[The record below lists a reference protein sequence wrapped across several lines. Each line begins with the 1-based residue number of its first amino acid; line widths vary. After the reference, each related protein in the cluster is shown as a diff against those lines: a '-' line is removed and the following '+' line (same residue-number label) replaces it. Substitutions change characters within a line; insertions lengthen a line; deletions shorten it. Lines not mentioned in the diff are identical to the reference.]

1 MRKWTEAQEN
11 AINANGGTVLVS
23 AAAGS
28 GKTAVLVQ
36 RVINLITGENPVDV
50 NRLLVVTFTN
60 AAAAEMKSRI
70 SKSLQDIIR
79 KDKTNANAR
88 RQLSLLPMTDI
99 CTIDSFC
106 LKLVRENFFELNIS
120 NDFRLLDESENDLIA
135 NEAVNSVLDE
145 YYEKADPNFIR
156 LAEAF
161 TQPDNDKNLI
171 DIIKKLLQYI
181 FAQPFPFEWLDEAL
195 KKYDPNVPFESSVWK
210 KVLADEICPL
220 LDDCSYLASCAVD
233 ALPAEEEYD
242 KYRDLLNTERK
253 YPDELRKLLDKDWDS
268 FMKAALSLKF
278 DRFPTVRKADPE
290 IKGYVKLLRD
300 QYKKILTDTKS
311 GVPSFITGDSADYAE
326 DVKIL
331 YPIYQSLIQVVKDT
345 HQAIREI
352 KSERSA
358 YSFAD
363 IEHFAL
369 ELLFEKDE
377 EGNAVKSDYAKALEE
392 SYYEILVDEYQDTNE
407 AQDRLF
413 ECLSSGKNRFMVG
426 DVKQSIYRFRLAMPW
441 IFTEKKNNYLPYNCN
456 EPQFPAKIILDKNF
470 RSRKG
475 ICEYVNH
482 IFSLFMNTGA
492 GELTYPKEDYL
503 VPGAD
508 YEPEQAPSAQLHI
521 INEVLSAD
529 MDKKEAEKIALLI
542 QKKVKSGELI
552 KDGDTYRPVRYGD
565 FAILMRSLRSHAP
578 EYAEVLQSMNVPV
591 VCDNSTSLFDNAE
604 IRLLLS
610 LLQVIDNP
618 MQDIPLLTV
627 MTSPVYGF
635 TPDELAQLRINAGNV
650 RNFHNAVFSNKNC
663 ENDKCKAFTE
673 DIHLLRKEAVTL
685 SVSAF
690 IRKLVRDKSILAF
703 VSAMGNGDQRQ
714 ANIECFIAL
723 ADRFDMSNGVG
734 LTSFLR
740 YLDSIMNADRTVE
753 SAPVISSDS
762 NAVKIMSVHH
772 SKGLEFPICILASA
786 GRKYNDR
793 ELSEKLLLHPV
804 LGFAS
809 KCHDEEGFFDYPTS
823 AHTAVKKKTYQAM
836 MSESLRVLYVALTR
850 AKEQFISFISLKN
863 LETSINNCAS
873 ILATGKPDPY
883 LASRASSDATVLLTA
898 ALTHKDGKALRDL
911 TEIDVPII
919 PADYS
924 MEIVF
929 EDGEVTEAQTA
940 EDEDLTFDPKLLEVM
955 KERFSY
961 QYEYSDLSKISAKR
975 TASDLDEKSFS
986 PQFFAS
992 SVPAFMNTGG
1002 LTPAQKG
1009 TAMHTFMQFCDY
1021 QKAKTCPDDEISR
1034 MVENGYLSSDEA
1046 ETIDRAKLKDFFDS
1060 DFAKRIFNSDKVYR
1074 EFKISS
1080 FVPAREIENV
1090 SSDDKILV
1098 QGIADCVFEENGN
1111 LVLLDYKTD
1120 RVKDQSELFERYR
1133 KQLDFYVLAI
1143 EKTLKKP
1150 VKEVYLYSFSLSKP
1164 CLYK

>member
-11 AINANGGTVLVS
+11 AINASGGTILVS

-106 LKLVRENFFELNIS
+106 LKLVRENFFKLNIS

-135 NEAVNSVLDE
+135 NEAVNNVLDE
-145 YYEKADPNFIR
+145 YYEKAEPDFIR

-195 KKYDPNVPFESSVWK
+195 KKYDPKVPFESSLWK
-210 KVLADEICPL
+210 KVLADEIRPL
-220 LDDCSYLASCAVD
+220 LDDCSYLVSCALD
-233 ALPAEEEYD
+233 ALPAAEEYD
-242 KYRDLLNTERK
+242 KYRDLFNNESK

-300 QYKKILTDTKS
+300 QYKKILTDSKS

-331 YPIYQSLIQVVKDT
+331 YPIYQSLIQVVKDM

-413 ECLSSGKNRFMVG
+413 ECLSNGKNRFMVG

-441 IFTEKKNNYLPYNCN
+441 IFTEKKNNYLLYNSN
-456 EPQFPAKIILDKNF
+456 DPQFPAKIILDKNF

-503 VPGAD
+503 VPGAA
-508 YEPEQAPSAQLHI
+508 YEPAQSPSAQIHI

-565 FAILMRSLRSHAP
+565 FAILMRSLRSHAH

-650 RNFHNAVFSNKNC
+650 RNFHNAVFSNKNH

-673 DIHLLRKEAVTL
+673 DIRLLRKEAVTL

-714 ANIECFIAL
+714 ANMECFIAL

-863 LETSINNCAS
+863 LETSVNNCAS

-898 ALTHKDGKALRDL
+898 ALTHKDGKVLRDL

-929 EDGEVTEAQTA
+929 EDQEVTETQTA
-940 EDEDLTFDPKLLEVM
+940 EDEDLTFDPKLLEIM

-986 PQFFAS
+986 PEFFAS
-992 SVPAFMNTGG
+992 SIPAFMNTGG

-1021 QKAKTCPDDEISR
+1021 QKAKTGPDDEISR
-1034 MVENGYLSSDEA
+1034 MVENGFLTSEEA
-1046 ETIDRAKLKDFFDS
+1046 ETIDRSKLKDFFDS

-1133 KQLDFYVLAI
+1133 KQLDFYRLAI
-1143 EKTLKKP
+1143 EKALKKP

>member
-11 AINANGGTVLVS
+11 AINAKGGTVLVS

-79 KDKTNANAR
+79 KDKSNANAR

-106 LKLVRENFFELNIS
+106 LKLVRENFFKLNIS

-135 NEAVNSVLDE
+135 NEAVNSVLDDC
-145 YYEKADPNFIR
+145 YEKADPDFMR

-181 FAQPFPFEWLDEAL
+181 FAQPFPFEWLDNAL
-195 KKYDPNVPFESSVWK
+195 GRYDPNVSFDDSVWK
-210 KVLADEICPL
+210 KVLADEISPL
-220 LDDCSYLASCAVD
+220 LDDCSYLNSKALE
-233 ALPAEEEYD
+233 ALPPDEEYD
-242 KYRDLLNTERK
+242 KYRAFFENEGK
-253 YPDELRKLLDKDWDS
+253 YPDCLKSLLVGNWDD
-268 FMKAALSLKF
+268 FMNGARSLSF
-278 DRFPTVRKADPE
+278 DRFPTVKKADPQIRE
-290 IKGYVKLLRD
+290 YVKLLRN
-300 QYKKILTDTKS
+300 QYKKILTDPKS
-311 GVPSFITGDSADYAE
+311 GVPSYITGDSADYAE

-331 YPIYQSLIQVVKDT
+331 YPMYKALIQVVKDT
-345 HQAIREI
+345 HLAIREI

-358 YSFAD
+358 YSFSD

-377 EGNAVKSDYAKALEE
+377 EGNPVKSEYAKSLEE

-413 ECLSSGKNRFMVG
+413 ECLSNGKNRFMVG

-441 IFTEKKNNYLPYNCN
+441 IFTEKKNSYLPYSKTD
-456 EPQFPAKIILDKNF
+456 PKFPAKIILDKNF

-492 GELTYPKEDYL
+492 GELIYPKEDYL

-508 YEPEQAPSAQLHI
+508 YEPEQAPSAQIHI
-521 INEVLSAD
+521 IDDILSAD
-529 MDKKEAEKIALLI
+529 MDKKEAEKIAALI
-542 QKKVKSGELI
+542 QRKVKSGELI
-552 KDGDTYRPVRYGD
+552 KDGDSYRPVRYGD

-635 TPDELAQLRINAGNV
+635 TPDELAQIKINAGNV
-650 RNFHNAVFSNKNC
+650 RNFHNAVFGQKN
-663 ENDKCKAFTE
+663 ENNDKCKAFTN
-673 DIHLLRKEAVTL
+673 DIRLLRKEAVTL

-703 VSAMGNGDQRQ
+703 VSAMGNGDQRE
-714 ANIECFIAL
+714 ANMECFISL

-740 YLDSIMNADRTVE
+740 YLDSIMNADRTVD

-762 NAVKIMSVHH
+762 NAVKIMSIHH

-809 KCHDEEGFFDYPTS
+809 KCHDEEGFFDYPTA
-823 AHTAVKKKTYQAM
+823 AHTAIKKKTYQAM

-850 AKEQFISFISLKN
+850 AKEQFISFISVKN
-863 LETSINNCAS
+863 LETSVNNCAS

-898 ALTHKDGKALRDL
+898 ALTHKDGKALREL
-911 TEIDVPII
+911 TEIDVPLI

-929 EDGEVTEAQTA
+929 EDREDAQTQTDEA
-940 EDEDLTFDPKLLEVM
+940 EDIAFDQKLLDLM

-961 QYEYSDLSKISAKR
+961 KYEYSDLSKISAKR

-986 PQFFAS
+986 PEFFAK

-1021 QKAKTCPDDEISR
+1021 KRAKENSEEEISR
-1034 MVENGYLSSDEA
+1034 MVENGYLTNEEA
-1046 ETIDRAKLKDFFDS
+1046 DTLDRKKLKELFDS
-1060 DFAKRIFNSDKVYR
+1060 DFAKRIFESDKVYR

-1080 FVPAREIENV
+1080 FLPARQIENV

-1098 QGIADCVFEENGN
+1098 QGIADCVFEENGS

-1120 RVKDQSELFERYR
+1120 RVKDESELFDRYR
-1133 KQLDFYVLAI
+1133 KQLDFYSLAI

>member
-36 RVINLITGENPVDV
+36 RVIKLITGDSPVDV
-50 NRLLVVTFTN
+50 NKLLVVTFTN

-79 KDKTNANAR
+79 KDKSNANAR

-106 LKLVRENFFELNIS
+106 LKLVRENFFKLNIN
-120 NDFRLLDESENDLIA
+120 NDFRLLDESENDLIT
-135 NEAVNSVLDE
+135 NEAINSVLDK
-145 YYEKADPNFIR
+145 YYEEADPDFIR

-171 DIIKKLLQYI
+171 DIIKNLLQYI
-181 FAQPFPFEWLDEAL
+181 FAQPFPFEWLDNTL
-195 KKYDPNVPFESSVWK
+195 KRYDPEVSFEDSVWK
-210 KVLADEICPL
+210 KVLSDEIRPL
-220 LDDCSYLASCAVD
+220 LDDCSYLVSCAID
-233 ALPAEEEYD
+233 ALPQDEEYE
-242 KYRDLLNTERK
+242 KYRTLLENEGK
-253 YPDELRKLLDKDWDS
+253 YPVNLKRLLGDRWDD
-268 FMKAALSLKF
+268 FMDAALSLKF
-278 DRFPTVRKADPE
+278 DRFPTVRKADPQIRE
-290 IKGYVKLLRD
+290 YVKLLRN
-300 QYKKILTDTKS
+300 QYKKILTDTKN
-311 GVPSFITGDSADYAE
+311 GIPSYITGDSDDYAD
-326 DVKIL
+326 DVKLL
-331 YPIYQSLIQVVKDT
+331 YPMYKALVRVVKDT
-345 HQAIREI
+345 HQVIREI
-352 KSERSA
+352 KNERSA

-377 EGNAVKSDYAKALEE
+377 EGNAVKSDYARSLEE

-413 ECLSSGKNRFMVG
+413 ECLSNGKNRFMVG

-441 IFTEKKNNYLPYNCN
+441 IFTEKKNNYLPYSKND
-456 EPQFPAKIILDKNF
+456 PKFPAKIILDKNF

-508 YEPEQAPSAQLHI
+508 YEPEQAPSAQIHI
-521 INEVLSAD
+521 IDGIMSAD
-529 MDKKEAEKIALLI
+529 MDKKEAQKIAELI
-542 QKKVKSGELI
+542 QRKVKSGELV
-552 KDGDTYRPVRYGD
+552 KDGDSYRPVRYGD

-627 MTSPVYGF
+627 MTSPIYGF
-635 TPDELAQLRINAGNV
+635 TPDELAELKINAGNV
-650 RNFHNAVFSNKNC
+650 RNFYNAVFSRKNC
-663 ENDKCKAFTE
+663 GNDKCKAFTD
-673 DIHLLRKEAVTL
+673 DIRLLRKESVTL

-690 IRKLVRDKSILAF
+690 IRKLIRDKSILAF
-703 VSAMGNGDQRQ
+703 VSAMGNGDQRE
-714 ANIECFIAL
+714 ANMECFISIAN
-723 ADRFDMSNGVG
+723 RFDMSNGVG

-809 KCHDEEGFFDYPTS
+809 KCHDEEGYFDYPTA
-823 AHTAVKKKTYQAM
+823 AHTAIRKKTYKAM
-836 MSESLRVLYVALTR
+836 ISESLRVLYVSLTR
-850 AKEQFISFISLKN
+850 AKEQFISFVSVKN
-863 LETSINNCAS
+863 IETSINNCAS

-883 LASRASSDATVLLTA
+883 LASRTSSDATILLTA
-898 ALTHKDGKALRDL
+898 ALTHKDGKSLRDL
-911 TEIDVPII
+911 TEIEVPLI

-929 EDGEVTEAQTA
+929 EDRVETQETDE
-940 EDEDLTFDPKLLEVM
+940 EDEDISFDPKLLEVM

-961 QYEYSDLSKISAKR
+961 KYEYSDLSKISAKR
-975 TASDLDEKSFS
+975 TASDLDEKLFS
-986 PQFFAS
+986 PEFFAS
-992 SVPAFMNTGG
+992 SVPAFLNTGG

-1021 QKAKTCPDDEISR
+1021 KRAKENSEEEISR
-1034 MVENGYLSSDEA
+1034 MVENGYLTLEEA
-1046 ETIDRAKLKDFFDS
+1046 DTLDRGKLKALFDS
-1060 DFAKRIFNSDKVYR
+1060 DFAKRIFESDKVYR

-1080 FVPAREIENV
+1080 FLPASEIENV

-1098 QGIADCVFEENGN
+1098 QGIADCVFEENGS

-1120 RVKDQSELFERYR
+1120 RVKDESELFDRYR
-1133 KQLDFYVLAI
+1133 KQLDFYSIAI

>member
-1 MRKWTEAQEN
+1 MRKWTDAQEN
-11 AINANGGTVLVS
+11 AINAKGGTVLVS

-36 RVINLITGENPVDV
+36 RVINLITGENPIDV

-79 KDKTNANAR
+79 KDKSNSNAR

-106 LKLVRENFFELNIS
+106 LKLVRENFFKLNIA
-120 NDFRLLDESENDLIA
+120 NDFRLLDESENDLIVT
-135 NEAVNSVLDE
+135 EAVNNVLDE
-145 YYEKADPNFIR
+145 YYEKADPDFMR

-181 FAQPFPFEWLDEAL
+181 FAQPFPFEWLDSAL
-195 KKYDPNVPFESSVWK
+195 EKYNPDVDFDNSVWK
-210 KVLADEICPL
+210 KVLADEIRPL
-220 LDDCSYLASCAVD
+220 LDDCSYLNAQALS
-233 ALPAEEEYD
+233 ALPEDEEYN
-242 KYRDLLNTERK
+242 KFRDLLLTEGK
-253 YPDELRKLLDKDWDS
+253 YPVYLKSLLDSEWDE
-268 FMKAALSLKF
+268 FMNGARSLGF
-278 DRFPTVRKADPE
+278 DRFPTVRKADPQ
-290 IKGYVKLLRD
+290 IKNYVKLLRD
-300 QYKKILTDTKS
+300 QYKKILNDPKS
-311 GVPSFITGDSADYAE
+311 GVLSYISGDSADYAE
-326 DVKIL
+326 DVKVL
-331 YPIYQSLIQVVKDT
+331 YPMYKSLVQVVKDT
-345 HQAIREI
+345 HLAVREI
-352 KSERSA
+352 KNERSA
-358 YSFAD
+358 YYFAD

-369 ELLFEKDE
+369 ELLFERDE
-377 EGNAVKSDYAKALEE
+377 EGNAVKSDYAKTLEE

-407 AQDRLF
+407 AQDKLF
-413 ECLSSGKNRFMVG
+413 ECLSNGRNRFMVG

-441 IFTEKKNNYLPYNCN
+441 IFTEKKNNYQTYSKN
-456 EPQFPAKIILDKNF
+456 EPCFPAKIILDKNF

-482 IFSLFMNTGA
+482 IFSMFMNTGE
-492 GELTYPKEDYL
+492 GELSYPKEDFL

-508 YEPEQAPSAQLHI
+508 YEPEQAPSAQIHI
-521 INEVLSAD
+521 LNEVLSAD
-529 MDKKEAEKIALLI
+529 MDKKEAEKIAALI
-542 QKKVKSGELI
+542 QRKVKSGELI
-552 KDGDTYRPVRYGD
+552 KDGDSYRPVRYGD
-565 FAILMRSLRSHAP
+565 FAILMRSLRSHAT
-578 EYAEVLQSMNVPV
+578 EYAETLQSMNVPV

-604 IRLLLS
+604 IQLLFS
-610 LLQVIDNP
+610 LLQIIDNP

-635 TPDELAQLRINAGNV
+635 TPDELAQIKINAGNV
-650 RNFHNAVFSNKNC
+650 RNFHNAVFSRKNSDN
-663 ENDKCKAFTE
+663 EKCKAFTD

-690 IRKLVRDKSILAF
+690 IRKLIRDKSILAF
-703 VSAMGNGDQRQ
+703 VSAMGNGEQRE
-714 ANIECFIAL
+714 ANIESFISL

-762 NAVKIMSVHH
+762 NAVKIMSIHH

-793 ELSEKLLLHPV
+793 ELSEKLLLNPV

-809 KCHDEEGFFDYPTS
+809 KCHDEEGFFDYPTA
-823 AHTAVKKKTYQAM
+823 AHTAIKKKTFQAM
-836 MSESLRVLYVALTR
+836 ISESLRVLYVALTR
-850 AKEQFISFISLKN
+850 AKEQFISFISVKN
-863 LETSINNCAS
+863 LETTVNNCAS
-873 ILATGKPDPY
+873 IIATGKPDPY
-883 LASRASSDATVLLTA
+883 LASRASSDAAVLLTA
-898 ALTHKDGKALRDL
+898 ALTHKDGKELRDI
-911 TEIDVPII
+911 TNIEVPLI
-919 PADYS
+919 PTDYS
-924 MEIVF
+924 MELVF
-929 EDGEVTEAQTA
+929 EDREESDEQADEAEVI
-940 EDEDLTFDPKLLEVM
+940 TFDPKLLDLM

-961 QYEYSDLSKISAKR
+961 KYEYSDLSKISAKR
-975 TASDLDEKSFS
+975 TASELDEKSFS
-986 PQFFAS
+986 PEFFAS
-992 SVPAFMNTGG
+992 SIPAFMNTGG
-1002 LTPAQKG
+1002 LAPAQKG

-1021 QKAKTCPDDEISR
+1021 KSAKDNVEEEISR
-1034 MVENGYLSSDEA
+1034 TVKNGYLTTEEA
-1046 ETIDRAKLKDFFDS
+1046 ETLDRGKLKALFDS
-1060 DFAKRIFNSDKVYR
+1060 DFAKRIFESDKVYR

-1080 FVPAREIENV
+1080 FLPAGEIENV

-1098 QGIADCVFEENGN
+1098 QGIADCVFEEKGS

-1120 RVKDQSELFERYR
+1120 RVKDESELFERYR
-1133 KQLDFYVLAI
+1133 KQLDFYSLAI

>member
-1 MRKWTEAQEN
+1 MRKWSEAQEN

-106 LKLVRENFFELNIS
+106 LKLVRENFFKLNIS

-145 YYEKADPNFIR
+145 YYEKADPDFIR

-195 KKYDPNVPFESSVWK
+195 KKYDPKVPFESSLWK
-210 KVLADEICPL
+210 KVLADEIRPL

-311 GVPSFITGDSADYAE
+311 GVPSFITGDSADYSE

-413 ECLSSGKNRFMVG
+413 ECLSNGKNRFMVG

-508 YEPEQAPSAQLHI
+508 YEPAQSPSAQIHI

-542 QKKVKSGELI
+542 QKKVKSGEMI

-578 EYAEVLQSMNVPV
+578 EYAEVLQYMNVPV

-673 DIHLLRKEAVTL
+673 DIHMLRKEAVTL

-714 ANIECFIAL
+714 ANMECFIAL

-809 KCHDEEGFFDYPTS
+809 KCHDEEGFFDHPTS

-898 ALTHKDGKALRDL
+898 ALTHKDGKVLRDL

-929 EDGEVTEAQTA
+929 EDQEVTEMQTA
-940 EDEDLTFDPKLLEVM
+940 EDEELTFDPKLLEVM

-986 PQFFAS
+986 PEFFAS

-1034 MVENGYLSSDEA
+1034 MVENGFLTSEEA
-1046 ETIDRAKLKDFFDS
+1046 ETIDRSKLKDFFDS

-1120 RVKDQSELFERYR
+1120 RVKEQSELFERYR
-1133 KQLDFYVLAI
+1133 KQLDFYRLAI